1 MHKKYSVVTL
11 ILKDTTTVPF
21 GTGVI
26 CAPLDVNPGHIIFA
40 PLRTKRIAP
49 LSTCC
54 FGRKKGS
61 EKKHQRNDYTEKN
74 FFRISYKVLLQFS

>member
-1 MHKKYSVVTL
+1 M
-11 ILKDTTTVPF
+11 VPF

-26 CAPLDVNPGHIIFA
+26 CAPFDVRPGHIMFA

-61 EKKHQRNDYTEKN
+61 RNLKKA
-74 FFRISYKVLLQFS
+74 SS

>member
-1 MHKKYSVVTL
+1 MPQIKNM
-11 ILKDTTTVPF
+11 ILKDTTTVPL

-26 CAPLDVNPGHIIFA
+26 CAPFDVSPGHIIFA
-40 PLRTKRIAP
+40 PLSTKRIAP

-61 EKKHQRNDYTEKN
+61 KKNRHIHY
-74 FFRISYKVLLQFS
+74 